1 MSRKMSKAYSTITK
15 TNVTAKYV
23 EEHPHLK
30 PGLKCHICK
39 IDVIHKKGHP
49 RAERWIQ
56 THFTRK
62 PNKEEPIYHE
72 IWCRYNTV
80 GQITKLAKDSND
92 KILESVKNNKFTFR
106 LTMIHEPLRDLS
118 KQLNSS
124 INNNETSTSKNDRKY
139 VSNGKLSSYLATMQK
154 ILELRKA
161 VEDDDSNELESAIEI
176 QMYGKKIKW
185 KNFYYDQK
193 NYLDAYNYLKSPDFK
208 KHPICIEGI
217 VNKVIPFKQ
226 GDRYAVN
233 LRFGKKDKNTEQI
246 PAASILIS
254 QNDIP
259 SETFEPGQHI
269 VVCAL
274 CTANEGEQKDDNG
287 KVINKYFN
295 IRASLYH
302 KNQLVIFKD
311 DEEL

>member
-1 MSRKMSKAYSTITK
+1 MAVRMKTAYSTIK
-15 TNVTAKYV
+15 NQDVTAKYV

-72 IWCRYNTV
+72 IWCKYNTV
-80 GQITKLAKDSND
+80 GQVTVLAKNSDD
-92 KILESVKNNKFTFR
+92 KILESIKKDKFTFR
-106 LTMIHEPLRDLS
+106 LKMIHEPLRDLG
-118 KQLNSS
+118 KQSNSS
-124 INNNETSTSKNDRKY
+124 NNNDEITAPKKDMKY
-139 VSNGKLSSYLATMQK
+139 VSKENLSSYLATMKK

-161 VEDDDSNELESAIEI
+161 VEDDDSNELESIIEI

-185 KNFYYDQK
+185 SNFYYDQEK
-193 NYLDAYNYLKSPDFK
+193 YLDAYNYLQTLKNK
-208 KHPICIEGI
+208 RHPICFEGVVRDI
-217 VNKVIPFKQ
+217 RPLKQ

-233 LRFGKKDKNTEQI
+233 LKFGKIEKDVEQI
-246 PAASILIS
+246 PSVSIFCNES
-254 QNDIP
+254 DIP
-259 SETFEPGQHI
+259 SITFEPGQHI

-274 CTANEGEQKDDNG
+274 CTASQSK
-287 KVINKYFN
+287 ISNKYLN

-302 KNQLVIFKD
+302 KNQLVIFKE

>member
-1 MSRKMSKAYSTITK
+1 MAVKMKKAYSTIK
-15 TNVTAKYV
+15 QENVTAKYV
-23 EEHPHLK
+23 EKHQELK
-30 PGLKCHICK
+30 VGLECHICR
-39 IDVIHKKGHP
+39 IGVAHKNSYKRVESP
-49 RAERWIQ
+49 VP

-62 PNKEEPIYHE
+62 PRVEHREGCK
-72 IWCRYNTV
+72 YNTL
-80 GQITKLAKDSND
+80 GQVTEIAKDSDD
-92 KILESVKNNKFTFR
+92 KILESIKKNKFSFR

-124 INNNETSTSKNDRKY
+124 TNNTEASTSKKDRKY

-185 KNFYYDQK
+185 PNFYYDQEK
-193 NYLDAYNYLKSPDFK
+193 YLDAYNYLKSPEFK

-233 LRFGKKDKNTEQI
+233 LRFGKKDKNIEQI

-254 QNDIP
+254 QNDIS

-274 CTANEGEQKDDNG
+274 CIANEGEQKDNNG

-302 KNQLVIFKD
+302 KNQLVIFKE

>member
-1 MSRKMSKAYSTITK
+1 MAVKMKTAYSK
-15 TNVTAKYV
+15 MKNQDVTAKYV
-23 EEHPHLK
+23 EEHPQLK
-30 PGLKCHICK
+30 EGLECHKCRK
-39 IDVIHKKGHP
+39 DVSHKNGHF
-49 RAERWIQ
+49 RAEAWIP

-62 PNKEEPIYHE
+62 PGVNHEE
-72 IWCRYNTV
+72 WCKYNTI
-80 GQITKLAKDSND
+80 GQVTVLAKKSDDN
-92 KILESVKNNKFTFR
+92 ILESVKKNKFTFR
-106 LTMIHEPLRDLS
+106 LTMIHEPLKDLG
-118 KQLNSS
+118 KQ
-124 INNNETSTSKNDRKY
+124 STPSTNKSGNTNPPKNKSY
-139 VSNGKLSSYLATMQK
+139 VSKGKLSSYLATMQK

-161 VEDDDSNELESAIEI
+161 VEDDDSNELESSIEI

-185 KNFYYDQK
+185 PNFYYNQEK
-193 NYLDAYNYLKSPDFK
+193 YLDAYNYLKSPEFK
-208 KHPICIEGI
+208 RHPICIEGI
-217 VNKVIPFKQ
+217 VNKVISFKQ

-233 LRFGKKDKNTEQI
+233 LRFGKKDKNIEQI

-274 CTANEGEQKDDNG
+274 CTANEGEQKDNNG
-287 KVINKYFN
+287 KIINKYFN

-302 KNQLVIFKD
+302 KNQLVIFKE